1 MPGGAMRLGQVPLEM
16 VMLKNH
22 QSAQEGSPLAESS
35 LPALSPILDHLPCA
49 VALWDPDRSFC
60 LLNAEARRLLG
71 VPGEGPSSPTPGPD
85 RIHPQDRALVAA
97 AWARLKRGAPKV
109 SCDYR
114 WFPVG
119 AQHEIWLRE
128 VAVPYR
134 NPQGEAQGILS
145 VYLESAGRKVRQAE
159 ECKESSVTDEREI
172 LEGVVHALQ
181 NHLQGISMGLDLLRL
196 TQADPLEGQ
205 TVGQGI
211 ERASRLLREL
221 REYFFPPE
229 PWYSIQ
235 SLAAVVTNVTQ
246 QIQQHWQRQ
255 GVQPQVVCRD
265 PLPAL
270 RLDWQQVGKALERLL
285 TCAYALLP
293 AEGGEVRVEAGLR
306 EVEAQRYVELQVSSR
321 GAIPL
326 AVEGAEVFTPFL
338 RVRGYQLGLS
348 IVLVRQMVD
357 RFQGQLTCRKL
368 SPNQVCFTLLL
379 RVP

>member
-1 MPGGAMRLGQVPLEM
+1 MEPSVWTKEEWILV
-16 VMLKNH
+16 
-22 QSAQEGSPLAESS
+22 EGSLPTESR
-35 LPALSPILDHLPCA
+35 LPTFGPILDHLPCA
-49 VALWDPDRSFC
+49 VALWDPDHAFC

-71 VPGEGPSSPTPGPD
+71 VPGGEPSFPTSGLD
-85 RIHPQDRALVAA
+85 CIHPQDRALVAA

-109 SCDYR
+109 SCEYR
-114 WFPVG
+114 WFPFG
-119 AQHEIWLRE
+119 AQHPIWLRE
-128 VAVPYR
+128 VAVPY
-134 NPQGEAQGILS
+134 PSPPGDPSGILS
-145 VYLESAGRKVRQAE
+145 VYLESAGRKGHRAE
-159 ECKESSVTDEREI
+159 ERKESSVTDEREI

-196 TQADPLEGQ
+196 AQADPLEGQ
-205 TVGQGI
+205 TVRQGI

-229 PWYSIQ
+229 PRYSLQ
-235 SLAAVVTNVTQ
+235 NLAAVVTDVTRQ
-246 QIQQHWQRQ
+246 TYKHWQRQ

-293 AEGGEVRVEAGLR
+293 AEGGEVGVEAGLR

-326 AVEGAEVFTPFL
+326 AVEGTEVFTPFL
-338 RVRGYQLGLS
+338 RVRSYQMGLS
-348 IVLVRQMVD
+348 MVLVRRMVD

-368 SPNQVCFTLLL
+368 SPNQVCLTLLL
-379 RVP
+379 KVP